1 MANKK
6 NKIKGYE
13 IDFKTNTFY
22 MNYKFYEKVSKDI
35 FSKEY
40 EIYQKICKDFPQM
53 KLVTRAGRKTKT
65 CNANKR
71 LTYANMES
79 YIKIQDNADELMA
92 AYMIAREESK
102 SQPSPYAFVRN
113 WFVKQFP
120 NYKECKIL
128 KEDKIIPFAE
138 TAPEDNEEKVS

>member
-1 MANKK
+1 MDNEK

-13 IDFKTNTFY
+13 IDFTTNTLY
-22 MNYKFYEKVSKDI
+22 MNYKFANAAKDV

-40 EIYQKICKDFPQM
+40 EIYQKICNDFQNI
-53 KLVTRAGRKTKT
+53 KVIVRAGRKTKT

-79 YIKIQDNADELMA
+79 YIKVQDNADELMA
-92 AYMIAREESK
+92 AFVIAKEESK
-102 SQPSPYAFVRN
+102 NKPSPYAFVRD

-128 KEDKIIPFAE
+128 KDDNIISFAE
-138 TAPEDNEEKVS
+138 AAPQENEEKVS

>member
-1 MANKK
+1 MDNEK

-13 IDFKTNTFY
+13 IDITTNTLY
-22 MNYKFYEKVSKDI
+22 MNYKFANAAKDV

-40 EIYQKICKDFPQM
+40 EIYQKICNDFQNI
-53 KLVTRAGRKTKT
+53 KVIVRAGRKTKT

-79 YIKIQDNADELMA
+79 YIKVQDNADELMA
-92 AYMIAREESK
+92 AFVIAKEESK
-102 SQPSPYAFVRN
+102 NKPSPYAFVRD

-128 KEDKIIPFAE
+128 KDDNIISFAE
-138 TAPEDNEEKVS
+138 AAPQENEEKVS

>member
-6 NKIKGYE
+6 NNIKGYE
-13 IDFKTNTFY
+13 IDFTTNTLY
-22 MNYKFYEKVSKDI
+22 MNYKFANAAKDV

-40 EIYQKICKDFPQM
+40 EIYQKICNDFQNI
-53 KLVTRAGRKTKT
+53 KVIVRAGRKTKT

-79 YIKIQDNADELMA
+79 YIKVQDNADELMA
-92 AYMIAREESK
+92 AFVIAKEESK
-102 SQPSPYAFVRN
+102 NKPSPYAFVRD

-128 KEDKIIPFAE
+128 KDDNIISFAE
-138 TAPEDNEEKVS
+138 AAPQANEEKVS

>member
-13 IDFKTNTFY
+13 IDFATNTLY
-22 MNYKFYEKVSKDI
+22 MNYKFANAAKDV

-40 EIYQKICKDFPQM
+40 EIYQKICNDFQNI
-53 KLVTRAGRKTKT
+53 KVIVRAGRKTKT

-79 YIKIQDNADELMA
+79 YIKVQDNADELMA
-92 AYMIAREESK
+92 AFVIAKEESK
-102 SQPSPYAFVRN
+102 NKPSPYAFVRD

-128 KEDKIIPFAE
+128 KDDNIISFAE
-138 TAPEDNEEKVS
+138 AAPQENEEKVS